1 SWGSRALDR
10 PYLQPNAPDGRA
22 SAHSPDGEGGLEQRA
37 TYDARDSF
45 CQSIVRSAARRIA
58 APDSVE
64 AARHG
69 RCARRGR
76 GPAPARCGT
85 VGTERRQDQR
95 RTGMR
100 TLNGIDE
107 IESLIGTELRSSQ
120 WVTMHHDAI
129 NTFADVTDDH
139 QWIHVDAARAAEG
152 PYGATIVHGFFTLAL
167 IPKFSSEIFAI
178 EGVSMKINYGLNK
191 VRFLQPVVVG
201 SRLRGTVEVGDVIRG
216 QKGTQLILNPTIEI
230 EGEQR
235 PACIAEVVTLL
246 IE

>member
-1 SWGSRALDR
+1 
-10 PYLQPNAPDGRA
+10 
-22 SAHSPDGEGGLEQRA
+22 
-37 TYDARDSF
+37 
-45 CQSIVRSAARRIA
+45 
-58 APDSVE
+58 
-64 AARHG
+64 
-69 RCARRGR
+69 
-76 GPAPARCGT
+76 
-85 VGTERRQDQR
+85 
-95 RTGMR
+95 MR

-107 IESLIGTELRSSQ
+107 IESLIGTELGSSE
-120 WVTMHHDAI
+120 WVTMDQDTI

-139 QWIHVDAARAAEG
+139 QWIHVDEARAAEG

-216 QKGTQLILNPTIEI
+216 QNGTQLILNHTIEI